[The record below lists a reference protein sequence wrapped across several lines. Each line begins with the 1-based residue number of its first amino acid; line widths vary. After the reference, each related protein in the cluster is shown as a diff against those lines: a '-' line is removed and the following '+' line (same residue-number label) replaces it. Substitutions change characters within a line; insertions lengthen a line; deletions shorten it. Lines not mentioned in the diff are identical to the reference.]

1 MGMTSTRDHWRSLAV
16 YLAAAMHALR
26 TPAQGSTGS
35 VGKMVRASRENNR
48 ISDLWV
54 GCVPAN
60 SLSAGWISL
69 LRH

>member
-1 MGMTSTRDHWRSLAV
+1 MTSARDHWWSLAV
-16 YLAAAMHALR
+16 HLAAAMHALR
-26 TPAQGSTGS
+26 TPAQGST
-35 VGKMVRASRENNR
+35 VRAAKMVRASRKNNR